1 MSSPSVSGPPPRLQL
16 VEITKRFGSFVANDE
31 VSLTLN
37 PGSFHALLGE
47 NGPDVPLFAAGGLVT
62 PLRALLSKKTGLPI
76 LEPKA
81 DALTGRWLVATGR
94 APEERVLLSSQDSR

>member
-47 NGPDVPLFAAGGLVT
+47 NGAGKSTLVVEVLGGQRMVTGGEVRVEGAVPDDPA
-62 PLRALLSKKTGLPI
+62 ALLT
-76 LEPKA
+76 EA
-81 DALTGRWLVATGR
+81 MR
-94 APEERVLLSSQDSR
+94 